1 MYLSNIGGVFMIE
14 QQQKL
19 MLSPYMEIYEL
30 VIPKD
35 NLLRQIKELVDF
47 SFIYDELLAN
57 YCLDNGRNAVPPI
70 RMFKYLLLKS
80 IYDLSD
86 VDVVERSKYDMSFKY
101 FLDMAPED
109 EVINPSSL
117 TKFRKLRLKDMNL
130 LDMLIAK
137 TVQLALEKGIIKSKS
152 IIVDATHTKS
162 RYNQKTPRQVLQEQ
176 SKNLR
181 RSIYEIDETMKEKF
195 PDKNTEDSL
204 EKELKYC
211 KQLIDVVKGNE
222 EICSYPKVQEKLNL
236 LEESVTDDME
246 HLETSKDEDAKTGH
260 KTADTS
266 FFGYKTHIAMT
277 EERIITAATITS
289 GEKTDGKEL
298 PKLVQKSKAAGIQ
311 IESVIGD
318 MAYSEKKNIEAAKEG
333 DYELIAK
340 LNPIITQGNRRKEDE
355 FEFNKDAG
363 MYQCKAGHLAIHKY
377 FDKRKKDKKNK
388 NPRMVYFFDIEK
400 CKCCPYR
407 DGCYKEGAK
416 KKTYTETI
424 ICDSHSEQ
432 VKFQETEHFKEKMR
446 ERYKIEAKNS
456 ELKHRHGYG
465 VASSSGLICMEMQ
478 GAMTIF
484 AVNLKRIIKLMN
496 EK

>member
-1 MYLSNIGGVFMIE
+1 MIE

-19 MLSPYMEIYEL
+19 VLSPYMEIYEL

-318 MAYSEKKNIEAAKEG
+318 MAYSEKKNIEAAKECG
-333 DYELIAK
+333 YELIAK
-340 LNPIITQGNRRKEDE
+340 LNPVITQGNRRKEDE

-478 GAMTIF
+478 GAMMIF